1 MTSNS
6 PAAPPEIFHV
16 PLRVRRVA
24 DSANPLGDP
33 LLKARTHIG
42 ASGAAGLAIDTSLV
56 GATHSA
62 ILRSLG
68 PPAWCRQILKR
79 PPRLWNVHI
88 PRVGRARRV
97 HNFRFGN
104 AHLLYRPAWGSIF
117 RRKPWF
123 RLFPFG
129 YFLFL
134 FGPLF
139 RNHNAVVVAQDVAG
153 LRRRRCRQR
162 RRQNDQ
168 HDHRRFAHHCHRIKP
183 PHVLASWPLIQSRV
197 KAGPEARDVHLVP
210 IADITPLD
218 RDGFS
223 AANFHMR
230 QRCAQSRG
238 RRTNT

>member
-6 PAAPPEIFHV
+6 RAAPPEIFHM
-16 PLRVRRVA
+16 PLRIRRVA

-42 ASGAAGLAIDTSLV
+42 ASGVADLAIDTSLV

-68 PPAWCRQILKR
+68 PPARCRQILKR

-88 PRVGRARRV
+88 LRVGRARRV

-104 AHLLYRPAWGSIF
+104 VHLLHRPAWGSIF

-139 RNHNAVVVAQDVAG
+139 RNHNAVVVAQDIAD
-153 LRRRRCRQR
+153 LRSRRCSQH
-162 RRQNDQ
+162 RRQNHQ
-168 HDHRRFAHHCHRIKP
+168 HDHRGLAHHCHRIKT
-183 PHVLASWPLIQSRV
+183 PHVFASWPLIQSRV
-197 KAGPEARDVHLVP
+197 KVGPEARDVRSTRNSGL
-210 IADITPLD
+210 
-218 RDGFS
+218 
-223 AANFHMR
+223 
-230 QRCAQSRG
+230 
-238 RRTNT
+238 